1 LVLSCRRRSSSF
13 RQFTKHHIYAIM
25 EIGLLKYLL
34 VAISLLIISFLGIIL
49 NRTNIIIIFI
59 SIELMLLSINFNF
72 IIYSKFLDD
81 MLGQVFSLFFLT
93 IGASESAIGLGILV
107 SFYRMRKGISV
118 VNTLISN

>member
-1 LVLSCRRRSSSF
+1 MIDQLFLCCLFLFFLS
-13 RQFTKHHIYAIM
+13 
-25 EIGLLKYLL
+25 L
-34 VAISLLIISFLGIIL
+34 LGIIL

-81 MLGQVFSLFFLT
+81 ILGQVFSLFFLT